1 MIRVVMFDL
10 GRTLVDDSDQPF
22 PHVKEALGVI
32 STFTSGGRPLR
43 SCLVSDFLMPTPP
56 VTPHKTK
63 ALFNEYLA
71 ILDHT
76 GLRPFFEPVQKR
88 VTLSTHAGVGKPN
101 REIFEKALQRL
112 GAKVPLNECLLVTED
127 PTHIQAVRQTLD
139 MPTLRFRSSGS
150 TEFDFDDW
158 SQVPMLI
165 ANRISAH
172 ASANAEA
179 ALKVH
184 LAAAYGVD
192 LVSVS
197 AASSAGALKVG
208 AQTWQRISVPGFDN
222 LQDVLV
228 AVPVDGQV
236 TLGAN
241 GEIRS
246 VSLERPS
253 GEQVAEVTSYVRS
266 LATHGQIASHAGQ
279 RTPIATHEIQTD
291 ENGNR
296 KLVRRGFSVAQTQS
310 THRSG
315 TGSGSGEAPSSRRH
329 S

>member
-1 MIRVVMFDL
+1 MIRVVIFDL
-10 GRTLVDDSDQPF
+10 GQTLVDDTDHPF

-56 VTPHKTK
+56 VTSEKIK

-101 REIFEKALQRL
+101 RQIFEKALRRL

-127 PTHIQAVRQTLD
+127 PTHIQAVHQNLY
-139 MPTLRFRSSGS
+139 MATLRFRSSGS

-158 SQVPMLI
+158 SQAPMLI

-172 ASANAEA
+172 LSANVEA

-184 LAAAYGVD
+184 LAAAHGVE
-192 LVSVS
+192 LVSV
-197 AASSAGALKVG
+197 ATASPSGTLKVG
-208 AQTWQRISVPGFDN
+208 ATTWQPISVPGFDE
-222 LQDVLV
+222 LQNVLV
-228 AVPVDGQV
+228 SVPVEGRV
-236 TLGAN
+236 TLGPK

-246 VSLERPS
+246 VGLERPS
-253 GEQVAEVTSYVRS
+253 GEQVAEVASYVRS
-266 LATHGQIASHAGQ
+266 LAKHGQIASDRSQ
-279 RTPIATHEIQTD
+279 RTPAATHEIQTD
-291 ENGNR
+291 EKGNR
-296 KLVRRGFSVAQTQS
+296 KLVRRGFSVAQTQF

-315 TGSGSGEAPSSRRH
+315 TGSGSGAAPSSRRH